1 MNTVFRMHTER
12 YIMANRLAQVGLL
25 GMVLG
30 GITLFLGLFP
40 FAVGLDDTPGTG
52 VTQIV
57 IIVIALFLIILNA
70 YLIVFAL
77 VHRGRPRRLLRDVGL
92 RLGMSGLVFVAAAAL
107 ADIMGFGSH
116 SSGGGPML
124 GGLQAAGMLAGFVLS
139 AIGVIIYGSAR
150 S

>member
-1 MNTVFRMHTER
+1 
-12 YIMANRLAQVGLL
+12 MANRLAQWGFL
-25 GMVLG
+25 GIVLR
-30 GITLFLGLFP
+30 GIALFLGLFP
-40 FAVGLDDTPGTG
+40 FAVGLDDTPGIG

-57 IIVIALFLIILNA
+57 VIVIALFLIILNA
-70 YLIVFAL
+70 YLIVYAL
-77 VHRGRPRRLLRDVGL
+77 VHRGHPRRLLRDVGL

-116 SSGGGPML
+116 TTGGSPVL

-139 AIGVIIYGSAR
+139 AIGVLIYGYAR